1 MNYNKK
7 LDAIVI
13 TWLEVKEDKPL
24 FQKRV
29 YKNID
34 MAKEYLQRMFENK
47 KEKISNVQVKVC
59 YQLY

>member
-29 YKNID
+29 YKNVD
-34 MAKEYLQRMFENK
+34 MAKEYLQRMFETK

>member
-1 MNYNKK
+1 MSYEKK

-13 TWLEVKEDKPL
+13 SWLEVKEDKPL

-29 YKNID
+29 YKDVD
-34 MAKEYLQRMFENK
+34 MAKEYLQRMFRTK
-47 KEKISNVQVKVC
+47 KDKISNVQVKVC